1 MKQFNLE
8 TQAWEGVEE
17 NKTVNALEYL
27 QSIYR
32 NPTETTGVRM
42 RAAVE
47 SLPFENPKLSA
58 VGVGYL
64 ENNTF
69 AERLDRAIDAS
80 NRAKV
85 IEGRV
90 IDRDD

>member
-17 NKTVNALEYL
+17 NKTIRALELL
-27 QSIYR
+27 QKVYR
-32 NPTETTGVRM
+32 GEVEATPQQM
-42 RAAVE
+42 RAAIE
-47 SLPFENPKLSA
+47 ALPFENPKLSA

-69 AERLDRAIDAS
+69 AERLDRAIDRRE
-80 NRAKV
+80 RAKL
-85 IEGRV
+85 IEGHA
-90 IDRDD
+90 IRDE